1 MITDRQGS
9 DVGYTLVNCAN
20 IMAYQCVWNVNKT
33 EQARVTY
40 QYCGQP
46 NLHIRKFFRNQSNYL
61 AQKTRYVTRNL
72 STQSFQTPSRLL
84 VYHAPS
90 ISLCV
95 ENTKHKQT
103 LKLIGYLSVSKG
115 EFIFGC
121 YIRIS
126 KVD

>member
-46 NLHIRKFFRNQSNYL
+46 NLHTYL
-61 AQKTRYVTRNL
+61 
-72 STQSFQTPSRLL
+72 F
-84 VYHAPS
+84 
-90 ISLCV
+90 
-95 ENTKHKQT
+95 
-103 LKLIGYLSVSKG
+103 
-115 EFIFGC
+115 
-121 YIRIS
+121 RIS
-126 KVD
+126 SEINQIILRKKQICDTQPFNSIIPNPFTITCLPRAIYFPLCRKYETQTNPEINRIFICF